1 MNIFRLTGDLSH
13 LLAIVLL
20 LWKIWK
26 TRSCAG
32 KFSLRRALKPS
43 HKLHDC
49 RLDSEFGFGALAKA
63 ILAI

>member
-32 KFSLRRALKPS
+32 KFSLRRAEATSYCL
-43 HKLHDC
+43 
-49 RLDSEFGFGALAKA
+49 LDGEFGFGALAKA